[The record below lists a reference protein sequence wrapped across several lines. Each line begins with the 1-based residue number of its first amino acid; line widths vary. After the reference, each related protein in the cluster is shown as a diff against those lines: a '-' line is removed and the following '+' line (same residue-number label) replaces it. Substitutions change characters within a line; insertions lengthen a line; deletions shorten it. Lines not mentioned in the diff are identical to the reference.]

1 MISERLKKVICGE
14 LNLSIELV
22 EMDDNTEANEVPG
35 WDSLNHA
42 NIIVAIEKDYGVR
55 FKGLEILKC
64 KNIGDLQKL
73 VDSKTTDGSE
83 S

>member
-1 MISERLKKVICGE
+1 MISERLKKVIYDE
-14 LNLSIELV
+14 LNISLNLIEIY
-22 EMDDNTEANEVPG
+22 DDTEANEVPG

-42 NIIVAIEKDYGVR
+42 NVIVAIEKKYGVR

-73 VDSKTTDGSE
+73 VDSKITGSH
-83 S
+83 

>member
-1 MISERLKKVICGE
+1 MISERLKKVICDE
-14 LNLSIELV
+14 LNLSVNLV
-22 EMDDNTEANEVPG
+22 EMNDNTEAIEVPG

-64 KNIGDLQKL
+64 NNVGALQNL
-73 VDSKTTDGSE
+73 VNSKVSD
-83 S
+83 

>member
-1 MISERLKKVICGE
+1 MISERLKKVICDE
-14 LNLSIELV
+14 LNLSVDLV
-22 EMDDNTEANEVPG
+22 ELDDNTEANEVPG

-42 NIIVAIEKDYGVR
+42 NIIVAIEKNYGVR

-73 VDSKTTDGSE
+73 VDSKTTE
-83 S
+83 TL

>member
-1 MISERLKKVICGE
+1 MISERLKKVICAE
-14 LNLSIELV
+14 LNLSVNLV
-22 EMDDNTEANEVPG
+22 EMNDNTEAIEVPG

-42 NIIVAIEKDYGVR
+42 NIIVTIEKKYSVR

-73 VDSKTTDGSE
+73 VDLKIMESK
-83 S
+83 

>member
-1 MISERLKKVICGE
+1 MISERLKKVICEE
-14 LNLSIELV
+14 LNLGVNLV
-22 EMDDNTEANEVPG
+22 KIDDKTEATEVPG

-42 NIIVAIEKDYGVR
+42 NIIVAIERDYGVR

-73 VDSKTTDGSE
+73 VDSKIKGSH
-83 S
+83 

>member
-1 MISERLKKVICGE
+1 MISERLKKVICDE
-14 LNLSIELV
+14 LNLGVNLV
-22 EMDDNTEANEVPG
+22 EIEDNTEATEVPG

-42 NIIVAIEKDYGVR
+42 NIIVAIEKDYDVR

-73 VDSKTTDGSE
+73 VDLKITGSQ
-83 S
+83 

>member
-1 MISERLKKVICGE
+1 MISERLKKVICDE
-14 LNLSIELV
+14 LNISVNLIEL
-22 EMDDNTEANEVPG
+22 DDNTEANEVPG

-42 NIIVAIEKDYGVR
+42 NIILAIENKHGVR

-73 VDSKTTDGSE
+73 VDSKITGSL
-83 S
+83 

>member
-1 MISERLKKVICGE
+1 MISERLKKVVCDE
-14 LNLSIELV
+14 LNLGVNLV
-22 EMDDNTEANEVPG
+22 EIDDKTEATEVPG

-42 NIIVAIEKDYGVR
+42 NIIVAIERDYDVR

-73 VDSKTTDGSE
+73 VDLKIKGSH
-83 S
+83 

>member
-1 MISERLKKVICGE
+1 MISERLKKVICDE
-14 LNLSIELV
+14 LNLSVDLV
-22 EMDDNTEANEVPG
+22 ELDDNTEANEVPG

-73 VDSKTTDGSE
+73 VDSKTTE
-83 S
+83 TQ

>member
-1 MISERLKKVICGE
+1 MISERLKKVICAE
-14 LNLSIELV
+14 LNLSVNLV
-22 EMDDNTEANEVPG
+22 EMYDNTEAIEVPG

-42 NIIVAIEKDYGVR
+42 NIIVAIENKYSVR

-73 VDSKTTDGSE
+73 VDSKMVE
-83 S
+83 SN